1 MAALAQAKASKVR
14 EEWLKFVFLGTQ
26 PSFLAGGSWPPGSAI
41 SSLYA
46 TLHTADPGEAGSPS
60 TSEATYGGYARVA
73 IARTSGGWTID
84 EPTTGAW
91 RVRNAAAIPFAA
103 KTDAGSQS
111 LTHLGICTAS
121 SGGKL
126 LYRIPL
132 PGGPLAI
139 SQYQSRTIPAL
150 AVTIKE
156 L

>member
-1 MAALAQAKASKVR
+1 MAALAQAKAATVR
-14 EEWLKFVFLGTQ
+14 EEWLKFVFHGDQ

-46 TLHTADPGEAGSPS
+46 SLYTADPGEAGSPS
-60 TSEATYGGYARVA
+60 TNEATYGGYARVA

-84 EPTTGAW
+84 EPTSGAW
-91 RVRNAAAIPFAA
+91 RARNAAAIAFAA
-103 KTDAGSQS
+103 KTDAGTQN

-121 SGGKL
+121 SGGTL

-132 PGGPLAI
+132 PGGPLSL